1 MSTPIKD
8 PSEYAKLPKGT
19 RFLWGAASDAT
30 EALKLLKDADA
41 VGATGK
47 KSSFVECT
55 RLIDTSKKFMAD
67 MSEGPDKEFVFLDDP
82 NDVDLVAFLTAA
94 DGDQTVKIRI
104 EFPNGRWADMII
116 ALAGW
121 ELQELDKGSP
131 MKVVVSGKQN
141 DITRGITAPAA

>member
-1 MSTPIKD
+1 M
-8 PSEYAKLPKGT
+8 
-19 RFLWGAASDAT
+19 GAVTAAT
-30 EALKLLKDADA
+30 DALKLLKDADA

-82 NDVDLVAFLTAA
+82 TDTDLVAFLAAA
-94 DGDQTVKIRI
+94 DNDETVKVRI
-104 EFPNGRWADMII
+104 EFPNGRWADMTI

-121 ELQELDKGSP
+121 EMQELEKGSP

-141 DITRGITAPAA
+141 DIARGYTAPSV